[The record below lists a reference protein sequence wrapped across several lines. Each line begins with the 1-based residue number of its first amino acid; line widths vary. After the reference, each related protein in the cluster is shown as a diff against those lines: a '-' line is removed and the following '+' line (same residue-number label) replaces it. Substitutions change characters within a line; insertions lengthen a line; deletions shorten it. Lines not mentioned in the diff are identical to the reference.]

1 MGAKLTGAGSGGSVF
16 ALVRPGEEANLM
28 DVWRQTAKEAGL
40 ESAQIYRPH
49 ISRQGL
55 IVQVE

>member
-1 MGAKLTGAGSGGSVF
+1 M
-16 ALVRPGEEANLM
+16 E
-28 DVWRQTAKEAGL
+28 VWGQTAREAGL
-40 ESAQIYRPH
+40 SSAQIYRPH